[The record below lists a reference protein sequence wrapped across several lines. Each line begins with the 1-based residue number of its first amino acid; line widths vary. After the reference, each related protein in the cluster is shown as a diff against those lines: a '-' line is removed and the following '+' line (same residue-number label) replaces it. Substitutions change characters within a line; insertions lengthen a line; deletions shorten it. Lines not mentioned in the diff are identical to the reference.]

1 MRNFLK
7 GWGRVIALGAAILV
21 VALGLRL
28 IALTLL
34 PVFVD
39 EAIYVRW
46 AQVMRVEPTLRFV
59 PLSDGKQPLFM
70 WLVIPFLKIFSDP
83 LFAGRLTSVSSG
95 MATLIGIFLLSYS
108 LFKSKK
114 VALISSLIYAI
125 SPFSLFFDRM
135 ALSDALL
142 SMFGVWTL
150 LGAIWVSRT
159 LRLDLAMLTGFVLG
173 GGLLTKSPALFFV
186 LFSPITWVFSR
197 WPKERSRR
205 PIHLIKLALLFAV
218 TLVIGYGMYN
228 ILRLG
233 PNFNMITLRNGDY
246 VYPLSHFLVSP
257 LNPLKTFLIMTFE
270 WIWAL
275 GPGPILLM
283 GVLGMLFNIKKH
295 FKEVLI
301 LLVWFLVPVAVQ
313 AEFAKNFTARY
324 ILFSI
329 PFLFVLAASSFLVK
343 KEAFKTVVMLLFIL
357 FVFLSARADYYLLK
371 DPEKAP
377 LPRSERSGYLED
389 WTSGYGLR
397 EVGEYLVKEEMK
409 DSGKTIV
416 VGTEGY
422 FGTLPDGLQI
432 YVNSYRNIIVKGV
445 GLPIVEVD
453 KSLLESKKFGNKT
466 YLVVNSTRF
475 WGDPDRLGLELLAA
489 YPKAVRPDGGRETLL
504 FYEVT
509 EAALSSKGEE

>member
-1 MRNFLK
+1 
-7 GWGRVIALGAAILV
+7 
-21 VALGLRL
+21 
-28 IALTLL
+28 
-34 PVFVD
+34 
-39 EAIYVRW
+39 
-46 AQVMRVEPTLRFV
+46 
-59 PLSDGKQPLFM
+59 
-70 WLVIPFLKIFSDP
+70 
-83 LFAGRLTSVSSG
+83 
-95 MATLIGIFLLSYS
+95 
-108 LFKSKK
+108 
-114 VALISSLIYAI
+114 
-125 SPFSLFFDRM
+125 M

-159 LRLDLAMLTGFVLG
+159 LRLDLAMLTGFILG
-173 GGLLTKSPALFFV
+173 GGLLTKSPAVFFV
-186 LFSPITWVFSR
+186 LLSPLTWIMSR
-197 WPKERSRR
+197 WPKDLKKATL
-205 PIHLIKLALLFAV
+205 HLIRLLSLFVVSLA
-218 TLVIGYGMYN
+218 IGYGMYN

-233 PNFNMITLRNGDY
+233 ANFQMIAIRNRDY
-246 VYPLSHFLVSP
+246 IYPINHFLTSP

-270 WIWAL
+270 WILAL

-377 LPRSERSGYLED
+377 LPRSERSGYLEE
-389 WTSGYGLR
+389 WTAGTGI
-397 EVGEYLVKEEMK
+397 KEIADFLITESKK
-409 DSGKTIV
+409 DPSQKIV

-432 YVNSYRNIIVKGV
+432 YMEGKPEILVIGI
-445 GLPIVEVD
+445 GLALDHVPSQLV
-453 KSLLESKKFGNKT
+453 ESKRYGNKT
-466 YLVVNSTRF
+466 YLVANNTRLF
-475 WGDPDRLGLELLAA
+475 ATPEYLNLE
-489 YPKAVRPDGGRETLL
+489 
-504 FYEVT
+504 
-509 EAALSSKGEE
+509 

>member
-1 MRNFLK
+1 MRKFWKEWKWYLFGGSVVFAAALFL
-7 GWGRVIALGAAILV
+7 RVYN
-21 VALGLRL
+21 
-28 IALTLL
+28 LTVL
-34 PVFVD
+34 PVFAD
-39 EAIYVRW
+39 EAIYIRW
-46 AQVMRVEPTLRFV
+46 SQVMRAEPTLRFL

-70 WLVIPFLKIFSDP
+70 WLTIPFLKIFSDP

-114 VALISSLIYAI
+114 VALISSFIYAI

-159 LRLDLAMLTGFVLG
+159 LRLDLAMLTGFILG
-173 GGLLTKSPALFFV
+173 GGLLTKSPAVFFV
-186 LFSPITWVFSR
+186 LLSPLTWIMSR
-197 WPKERSRR
+197 WPKDSKKATL
-205 PIHLIKLALLFAV
+205 HLIRLLSLFV
-218 TLVIGYGMYN
+218 VSLVIGYGMYN

-233 PNFNMITLRNGDY
+233 ANFQMIAIRNRDY
-246 VYPLSHFLVSP
+246 IYPINHFLTSP

-270 WIWAL
+270 WILAL

-377 LPRSERSGYLED
+377 LPRSERSGYLEE
-389 WTSGYGLR
+389 WTAGTGI
-397 EVGEYLVKEEMK
+397 KEIADFLITESKK
-409 DSGKTIV
+409 DPSQKIV

-432 YVNSYRNIIVKGV
+432 YMEGKPEILVIGI
-445 GLPIVEVD
+445 GLELDHVPSQLV
-453 KSLLESKKFGNKT
+453 ESKRYGNKT
-466 YLVVNSTRF
+466 YLVANNTRLF
-475 WGDPDRLGLELLAA
+475 ATPEYLNLEIVAA
-489 YPKAVRPDGGRETLL
+489 YPKAVKPDGTRETLL
-504 FYEVT
+504 LFEVS
-509 EAALSSKGEE
+509 EKAL